1 MENILKVYFACKNW
15 NYHGEV
21 YLVCPGWCTADLK
34 MCVEVWKWSVHWG
47 WRHVQ
52 GPNMCTGKMLAGTA
66 APLHLGESKKY
77 GLSKAQIFTQITSH
91 NHLASST

>member
-1 MENILKVYFACKNW
+1 MVKCTWCVLAC
-15 NYHGEV
+15 V
-21 YLVCPGWCTADLK
+21 QQTSR
-34 MCVEVWKWSVHWG
+34 CVWRYGNDVHWG

-91 NHLASST
+91 HHLASST